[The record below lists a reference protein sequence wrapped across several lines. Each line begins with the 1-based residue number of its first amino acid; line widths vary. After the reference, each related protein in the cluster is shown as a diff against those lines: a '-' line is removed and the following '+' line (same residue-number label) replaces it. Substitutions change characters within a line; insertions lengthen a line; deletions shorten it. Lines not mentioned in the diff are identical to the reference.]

1 MPGVYDD
8 VVFNKTSVIKRCIDR
23 IKEEYRLNPSLDNL
37 THVDALTLNIE
48 RACQATIDLA
58 MHIVAKEKFGI
69 PQSSA
74 DAFVLL
80 EQNKRIDT
88 KLSKEMVQ
96 MVGFRN
102 IIIHEYQKLDT
113 EILKNIAENDY
124 KSFIH
129 FVESLGYKI

>member
-8 VVFNKTSVIKRCIDR
+8 VVFNKISVIKRCIDR

-48 RACQATIDLA
+48 RACQATIDLT

-88 KLSKEMVQ
+88 KLSKEMIQ

>member
-8 VVFNKTSVIKRCIDR
+8 VVFNKISVIKRCIDR

-88 KLSKEMVQ
+88 KLSKEMIQ